1 MKKKIFII
9 GLILVQFAFTQ
20 QRPQTLSLTD
30 CVNQALGRNPSLKI
44 SEAKVESADAREKEA
59 NAALLPQLKLSGN
72 AAELSNVPEYK
83 LALPPPLNISKT
95 LFPNITEN
103 YSMKLS
109 LQQPLF
115 TGFKLS
121 KNKEMAALNSQA
133 AREDLTKEQSDL
145 VVNVTVA
152 YWNLYRMMET
162 EKVISQTE
170 TQLNEHLKNVQN
182 FYAQGLATDV
192 DVMKVQVQQS
202 EVRVKHVQARNN
214 IRLAAMTMNSL
225 IGSPLTTD
233 IVTGDN
239 PETII
244 VDVDTLIRSDLSA
257 LTMRALEKRLEIKSM
272 RLRREMNNAGVAAA
286 KGGWYPQ
293 IYIGAD
299 YNYANPN
306 SRYFPMSA
314 KWNDSWNVGITF
326 QWTVWDWLTTQNQT
340 LQAEAALKQS
350 DAGLSQLYDAVKLDV
365 AQQFFLA
372 QTAEEEM
379 SVTNSGVQQVQ
390 ESYRMT
396 LEKFKSGLASNSDLL
411 DSETALLQAKLSHMQ
426 ALVDYVVTIAKLKRA
441 IGEIQ

>member
-1 MKKKIFII
+1 
-9 GLILVQFAFTQ
+9 
-20 QRPQTLSLTD
+20 
-30 CVNQALGRNPSLKI
+30 
-44 SEAKVESADAREKEA
+44 
-59 NAALLPQLKLSGN
+59 
-72 AAELSNVPEYK
+72 
-83 LALPPPLNISKT
+83 
-95 LFPNITEN
+95 
-103 YSMKLS
+103 
-109 LQQPLF
+109 
-115 TGFKLS
+115 
-121 KNKEMAALNSQA
+121 
-133 AREDLTKEQSDL
+133 
-145 VVNVTVA
+145 
-152 YWNLYRMMET
+152 
-162 EKVISQTE
+162 
-170 TQLNEHLKNVQN
+170 
-182 FYAQGLATDV
+182 
-192 DVMKVQVQQS
+192 
-202 EVRVKHVQARNN
+202 
-214 IRLAAMTMNSL
+214 
-225 IGSPLTTD
+225 
-233 IVTGDN
+233 
-239 PETII
+239 
-244 VDVDTLIRSDLSA
+244 
-257 LTMRALEKRLEIKSM
+257 MRALEKRLEIKSM

-411 DSETALLQAKLSHMQ
+411 DSETALLQAKLSHTQ